1 VNNQSLSSL
10 KSDYSAKTKPVIDE
24 LSHLQDLKAEQS
36 KQLMSE
42 IKALTIKRNFLLKQ
56 IKELYGVIEQL
67 KYKKDKMTT
76 DIDEFVK
83 NRMQE
88 IKVVDSL
95 KVETKLPIDINPR
108 GIIN

>member
-1 VNNQSLSSL
+1 MNTQSLSSL
-10 KSDYSAKTKPVIDE
+10 KSDSSSKTKPVIDE

-56 IKELYGVIEQL
+56 IKELYGITEEL

-83 NRMQE
+83 HRMQE
-88 IKVVDSL
+88 IKVLDSPNSEI
-95 KVETKLPIDINPR
+95 KTPIDINPS

>member
-1 VNNQSLSSL
+1 MNTQSLSSL
-10 KSDYSAKTKPVIDE
+10 KPDSSLKTKPVVDE
-24 LSHLQDLKAEQS
+24 LGHLQDIKAEQS

-56 IKELYGVIEQL
+56 IKELYGVVEQL
-67 KYKKDKMTT
+67 KFKKEKMTT
-76 DIDEFVK
+76 EIDEFVK

-88 IKVVDSL
+88 IKVFTL
-95 KVETKLPIDINPR
+95 PKIETKIPIDINPR